1 MLTEDVAIEIFGLY
15 WKMLFW
21 TLDEVILLRNFAD
34 SEMSDC
40 ENASMKHLEEKT
52 LSSKQVFKGR
62 FLKVEQDQ
70 VEAPDGKIYLRE
82 YINHPGAAMIIPV
95 LSNGNLVM
103 IKQYRH
109 AVKKVFLEF
118 PAGKKDPGE
127 STLKTAKRELIEETG
142 YEAYSLNF
150 LTTIHPVIG
159 YSNEHIDIYLA
170 KDLYL
175 KEQTLDHGEFIEVLE
190 VNPVDLI
197 KMVRAG
203 EVTDVKTQIGA
214 FWVDKILTGEFP

>member
-1 MLTEDVAIEIFGLY
+1 MTKD
-15 WKMLFW
+15 
-21 TLDEVILLRNFAD
+21 N
-34 SEMSDC
+34 
-40 ENASMKHLEEKT
+40 
-52 LSSKQVFKGR
+52 
-62 FLKVEQDQ
+62 
-70 VEAPDGKIYLRE
+70 
-82 YINHPGAAMIIPV
+82 V
-95 LSNGNLVM
+95 L
-103 IKQYRH
+103 
-109 AVKKVFLEF
+109 VKKVFLEF

-127 STLKTAKRELIEETG
+127 STLKTAKRELIEETC
-142 YEAYSLNF
+142 YEAYSLTF